1 MEYEYGHGKV
11 GIRIGCILS
20 YTGTVPD
27 LILNFYLT
35 FHRIE
40 LLHLFDGSNVHDE
53 KRAYN

>member
-1 MEYEYGHGKV
+1 MMEYEYGHGKV

-35 FHRIE
+35 FHRSE
-40 LLHLFDGSNVHDE
+40 LLHLFDDE
-53 KRAYN
+53 KSAYK